1 MMWVPLKQGL
11 VAFDGLIG
19 TRARKRRCNN
29 KGDSDNKEEDI
40 IYEVSTQVSLVHGD
54 RE

>member
-1 MMWVPLKQGL
+1 MWVSLKHDL
-11 VAFDGLIG
+11 VAFG
-19 TRARKRRCNN
+19 ARERRCNN
-29 KGDSDNKEEDI
+29 KRDSDNKEEDI